1 MRELLV
7 GPLAEALGLV
17 FYVVV
22 AGVLTV
28 VGAVTEQASVHDLTT
43 GQTMLGVWEAIVGA
57 LLIYAAYN
65 VAVHIVLPRVRGTD
79 ATV

>member
-1 MRELLV
+1 VRDLLFS
-7 GPLAEALGLV
+7 PLAEALGVV

-28 VGAVTEQASVHDLTT
+28 VGTLAERASLHNLTT
-43 GQTMLGVWEAIVGA
+43 GQTTLGVWEAVVGA

-65 VAVHIVLPRVRGTD
+65 VAVHMVLPRVRGTD
-79 ATV
+79 ATA

>member
-1 MRELLV
+1 MRDLLFS
-7 GPLAEALGLV
+7 PLAEALGVV

-28 VGAVTEQASVHDLTT
+28 VGTLAERASLHNLTT
-43 GQTMLGVWEAIVGA
+43 GQTTLGVWEAVVGA

-65 VAVHIVLPRVRGTD
+65 VAVHMVLPRVRGTD
-79 ATV
+79 ATA